1 MIGSISL
8 TNGHCPS
15 PGTEKDILITQGI
28 TTANDTKKATKLGM
42 KVFRDK
48 QCFNA
53 QFAHMSSVFSPDRQA
68 SLMLLSLN
76 NNCPSTAP
84 FQSPIQV
91 NSTSIERN
99 VSIQEILDVTI
110 SLLNDCDF
118 LLSNSKQLHVMISG
132 GNFTNCSSI
141 YISSKLQ
148 LPSRSYFKVL
158 LTLTAILSGELLQ
171 TLLRIANFYEIFK
184 ADLVHLRSRHLC
196 ANCKLHA

>member
-1 MIGSISL
+1 MLISIYKLGDVGTTSNLIGSISL

-15 PGTEKDILITQGI
+15 PGTEKDILLTQGI

-91 NSTSIERN
+91 SSTSIEQN

-110 SLLNDCDF
+110 SL
-118 LLSNSKQLHVMISG
+118 
-132 GNFTNCSSI
+132 
-141 YISSKLQ
+141 
-148 LPSRSYFKVL
+148 
-158 LTLTAILSGELLQ
+158 
-171 TLLRIANFYEIFK
+171 
-184 ADLVHLRSRHLC
+184 
-196 ANCKLHA
+196 